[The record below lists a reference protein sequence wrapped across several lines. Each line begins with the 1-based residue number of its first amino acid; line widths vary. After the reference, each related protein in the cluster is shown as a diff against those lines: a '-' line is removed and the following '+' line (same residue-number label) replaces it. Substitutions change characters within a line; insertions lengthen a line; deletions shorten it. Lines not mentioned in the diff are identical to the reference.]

1 MSQEKATPQASVDV
15 VSSSVEPHPG
25 HGPLLDNTF
34 QTGVHPTDGK
44 SVAAD
49 VRAVPVPTTESSS
62 EETVDLHIDPDRII
76 ITGTDA
82 ANHLLSLRDDFDPA
96 ITFRGMFLGTIL
108 SAFQAVM
115 YQIYLVR
122 TCVRRSP
129 LMSRLIRSP
138 VQTNASHHL
147 WNIHRPHCLLPR

>member
-15 VSSSVEPHPG
+15 VSSSVKPHAG

-34 QTGVHPTDGK
+34 QTPVHPTDGK
-44 SVAAD
+44 SFAAD
-49 VRAVPVPTTESSS
+49 VKAVPLATTESSS
-62 EETVDLHIDPDRII
+62 EETVDLNVDPDRII

-96 ITFRGMFLGTIL
+96 ITFRGLFLGTIL

-122 TCVRRSP
+122 TWVRRSP
-129 LMSRLIRSP
+129 LMS
-138 VQTNASHHL
+138 N
-147 WNIHRPHCLLPR
+147 